1 MAKKLDLS
9 PVLQATQPQ
18 EAIDYFRQKGYRI
31 GFDHQ
36 DVWRQ
41 EHQAA
46 FTVAKGMQ
54 IDLLQDVRAAVDA
67 ALADGTTLADFRRRL
82 MPQLQARG
90 WWGRQDVLDPV
101 TGETVSAQLGSP
113 RRLRVIYETNLAT
126 AYSEG
131 QAERIEA
138 NKGLFE
144 FLLYDGLNA
153 ANPRDAH
160 KPWDGLVLRA
170 DDPWWNAHRPVKAWG
185 CKCTVIQ
192 LSRRM
197 MEREG
202 YKEGQAPAEQL
213 REVTNKRTG
222 EVLQVPQGVDPAF
235 HYPHGGR
242 RANLGRMMM
251 DKADASNARTAA
263 RLLQDGVDQWA
274 PLVDQEFA
282 EFVGRYAAGERRE
295 VGTRRVAGVLAP
307 QAVANLERAGQP
319 LGAATVVAR
328 MSKLAHLLG
337 DNRSG
342 VRRANGTGAGF
353 VATLP
358 VLLRSV
364 GEAWLDGDSLV
375 LLCSAPD
382 ELERV
387 VKVVVRLGQRERG
400 GELLENAVVS
410 MHLIDPRDFTRKG
423 LVRVDE

>member
-1 MAKKLDLS
+1 MVKKLDLT
-9 PVLQATQPQ
+9 PVLAATQPQ
-18 EAIDYFRQKGYRI
+18 EAIDYFRQKGYRV

-54 IDLLQDVRAAVDA
+54 IDLLQDIRGALDA
-67 ALADGTTLADFRRRL
+67 ALAEGTTLADFKKRL
-82 MPQLQARG
+82 TPQLQARG
-90 WWGRQDVLDPV
+90 WWGRQDVLDPM

-113 RRLRVIYETNLAT
+113 RRLRVIFETNLAT

-144 FLLYDGLNA
+144 FLMYDGLNA

-160 KPWDGLVLRA
+160 RPYDGLVLRA

-202 YKEGQAPAEQL
+202 YQEGKAPPEQL
-213 REVTNKRTG
+213 REVVNKRTG
-222 EVLQVPQGVDPAF
+222 ETLQVPAGVDPAF

-251 DKADASNARTAA
+251 DKADAAHALTTARVL
-263 RLLQDGVDQWA
+263 RDGADQWA
-274 PLVDQEFA
+274 PLVEQEFA

-295 VGTRRVAGVLAP
+295 VGQRRVAGLLSP
-307 QAVANLERAGQP
+307 QILQALERAGHQP
-319 LGAATVVAR
+319 QAATVVAR

-337 DNRSG
+337 ENRTDI
-342 VRRANGTGAGF
+342 RRAKGSGTDF

-358 VLLRSV
+358 ALLRQV
-364 GEAWLDGDSLV
+364 GEAWLDGDSMV

-387 VKVVVRLGQRERG
+387 AKVVVKLGQRSR
-400 GELLENAVVS
+400 GELVDNAVVS
-410 MHLIDPRDFTRKG
+410 MHLIDPRNFTRKG
-423 LVRVDE
+423 LIRLDE

>member
-1 MAKKLDLS
+1 MVKKLDLT
-9 PVLQATQPQ
+9 PVLAATQPQ
-18 EAIDYFRQKGYRI
+18 EAIDYFRQKGYRV

-54 IDLLQDVRAAVDA
+54 IDLLQDIRGALDA
-67 ALADGTTLADFRRRL
+67 ALAEGTTLADFKKRL
-82 MPQLQARG
+82 TPQLQARG

-113 RRLRVIYETNLAT
+113 RRLRVIFETNLAT

-144 FLLYDGLNA
+144 FLMYDGLNA

-160 KPWDGLVLRA
+160 RPYDGLVLRA

-202 YKEGQAPAEQL
+202 YQEGKAPPEQL
-213 REVTNKRTG
+213 REVVNKRTG
-222 EVLQVPQGVDPAF
+222 ETLQVPAGVDPAF

-251 DKADASNARTAA
+251 DKADAAHALTTARVL
-263 RLLQDGVDQWA
+263 RDGADQWA
-274 PLVDQEFA
+274 PLVEQEFA

-295 VGTRRVAGVLAP
+295 VGQRRVAGLLSP
-307 QAVANLERAGQP
+307 QILQALERAGHQP
-319 LGAATVVAR
+319 QAATVVAR

-337 DNRSG
+337 ENRTDI
-342 VRRANGTGAGF
+342 RRAKGSGTDF

-358 VLLRSV
+358 ALLRQV
-364 GEAWLDGDSLV
+364 GEAWLDGDSMV

-387 VKVVVRLGQRERG
+387 AKVVVKLGQRSR
-400 GELLENAVVS
+400 GELVDNAVVS
-410 MHLIDPRDFTRKG
+410 MHLIDPRNFTRKG
-423 LVRVDE
+423 LIRLDE